1 MSWWIGRIEPSMWFE
16 GPSWDALLPADV
28 RVGVL
33 SLGIGR
39 LVPSEIERAHAQI
52 LDKVALLE
60 REGVDVIN
68 VGGSPVVSAYGRD
81 GHERLL
87 TEIGRI
93 VSRPFVTSLQ
103 AELEALRTV
112 GAGAVAIASPYPLA
126 QTARRVA
133 LLEEEGFQVLGHD
146 SLDIERNREIAM
158 LDPERVV
165 RQAVEVAE
173 RWPAADV
180 VHLPCGSLPVVEVI
194 DRIEAATGKPVVTNV
209 QAQAAACLR
218 RLPYPE
224 PVTGYGR
231 LLATHRLATR
241 ASGTTR
247 VSGGRWTGAR
257 R

>member
-1 MSWWIGRIEPSMWFE
+1 MWFE

-39 LVPSEIERAHAQI
+39 LVPSEIERAHSRI
-52 LDKVALLE
+52 LDKVALLA
-60 REGVDVIN
+60 REGFDVIN

-81 GHERLL
+81 GHARLL
-87 TEIGRI
+87 EEIAAI
-93 VSRPFVTSLQ
+93 LDRPFVTSLQ
-103 AELEALRTV
+103 AELEALRAV
-112 GAGAVAIASPYPLA
+112 GAGRVAIASPYPLA
-126 QTARRVA
+126 QTTRRVA

-158 LDPERVV
+158 LDRERVV
-165 RQAVEVAE
+165 RQAVAVAE

-180 VHLPCGSLPVVEVI
+180 VYLPCGSLPVVEVI
-194 DRIEAATGKPVVTNV
+194 DRIEAAIGKPVVTNV
-209 QAQAAACLR
+209 QAQASACLR

-231 LLATHRLATR
+231 LLEQFQ
-241 ASGTTR
+241 GT
-247 VSGGRWTGAR
+247 
-257 R
+257 

>member
-1 MSWWIGRIEPSMWFE
+1 VTWWIGRIEPSMWFE
-16 GPSWDALLPADV
+16 GPAWHALLPDDV

-39 LVPSEIERAHAQI
+39 LVPEQIERAHGEI

-68 VGGSPVVSAYGRD
+68 VGGSPVVGAYGMA
-81 GHERLL
+81 GHARLVS
-87 TEIGRI
+87 EIGRI

-103 AELEALRTV
+103 AELEALRAV
-112 GAGAVAIASPYPLA
+112 GAGSVAIASPYPLA
-126 QTARRVA
+126 QTAKRVA
-133 LLEEEGFQVLGHD
+133 LLEDEGFQVLGHS

-158 LDPERVV
+158 LDPDRVV

-180 VHLPCGSLPVVEVI
+180 VYLPCGSLPVVEQI
-194 DRIEAATGKPVVTNV
+194 DRLEATIARPVVTNV
-209 QAQAAACLR
+209 QAQANACLR

-224 PVTGYGR
+224 PVRGFGR
-231 LLATHRLATR
+231 LLAAT
-241 ASGTTR
+241 A
-247 VSGGRWTGAR
+247 
-257 R
+257 